1 MVRGGEGDC
10 CVVVV
15 GAGAGGA
22 LTASHLVTGLS
33 SRFRVELVDPGP
45 ATGRGTAYST
55 TDDRHLLNVPASGMS
70 AFPRDPD
77 HFYRWVRQHHDR
89 KAQPQDFIPR
99 RVYGEYIEGLLR
111 TAAEYPANA
120 RLVRR
125 QARVLGIDR
134 RGDRLVVRLDEG
146 GTIVARAVVLATG
159 AQPGVEWAPA
169 DLVASGH
176 LVADPWT
183 QELPE
188 GDLLLVGT
196 GLTMVDIAISA
207 DRPGR
212 TLHSVSRHDLVPAH
226 HVLPTTPP
234 VPPPPGIT
242 RLASLDE
249 LRDAVDAHVA
259 RTVEE
264 TGDWRAAVD
273 GLRSVTAQLW
283 RGLSEDERRVFL
295 QDDAR
300 RWEVG
305 RHRMPPVTARRLA
318 DIAEAGRWKRHT
330 GTVASS
336 RPADSPDGHVTVG
349 LSDGTE
355 VTVAAVVN
363 CTGPVAAPVKDPLL
377 SSLTR
382 TGLVRPGPS
391 GLGVDTAD
399 DGRVLGVLPPTVP
412 LYAIGTLRRGNLYE
426 TTAMP
431 EIREQA
437 YDVARSVVRAL
448 HGETRRRPVDR
459 YGLTLTTNRQAAT
472 SYNDAMA
479 KLLCLQGGVEEDLEA
494 AVATDPGFAQ
504 AHAALALLGHEWGA
518 VGSWRTALQAAHAAA
533 ADRDLDDREVSF
545 LDAVTTRLRSDEET
559 GAAALL
565 RHIRLF
571 PRDALAVSVAVPTVA
586 FGGLTSGRQT
596 AELVE
601 GLGRSYGDDWW
612 YAGQLA
618 FVRQDQ
624 ERWSEAEELAAVRPV
639 GRAVLRARRAR
650 PRPRLLRDRQPHR
663 GPGLARRLDPEPR
676 SAANHRS
683 HFSWHAA
690 LHELMQCDVDA
701 VRRRYDRELAPPLI
715 TGSRALV
722 DAGALLWRCHV
733 TGTWE
738 GRLPS
743 QAVCTAAPDGWL
755 LNPPTAFI
763 AMHAAVSLA
772 AEGDDVGLA
781 ALRTIALAHHDP
793 VFRDVVAA
801 LCGALQ
807 AVVEGDFA
815 TGAERL
821 TAMLPRAAVFGGS
834 MAQREVLEDTLVY
847 ALARSGQGERAA
859 EVLDRRLSRRAS
871 ALDARRRAAL
881 DVTA

>member
-55 TDDRHLLNVPASGMS
+55 SDDRHLLNVPASGMS

-77 HFYRWVRQHHDR
+77 HFYRWVRQHHDHH
-89 KAQPQDFIPR
+89 AQPQDFIPR
-99 RVYGEYIEGLLR
+99 RVYGEYIESLLR

-120 RLVRR
+120 RLIRR

-146 GTIVARAVVLATG
+146 GTVVARAVVLATG

-169 DLVASGH
+169 DLVSSGR

-183 QELPE
+183 QELPD

-212 TLHSVSRHDLVPAH
+212 TLHSVSRHDLVPAP

-242 RLASLDE
+242 RLGSLDE
-249 LRDAVDAHVA
+249 LREAVDAHVE

-273 GLRSVTAQLW
+273 GLRPVTAQLW
-283 RGLSEDERRVFL
+283 RGLSDDDRRAFL

-305 RHRMPPVTARRLA
+305 RHRMPPVTAGRLA
-318 DIAEAGRWKRHT
+318 AISEAGRWQRHT
-330 GTVASS
+330 GTVVTASTDD
-336 RPADSPDGHVTVG
+336 AGVTVG
-349 LSDGTE
+349 LSDGSE

-391 GLGVDTAD
+391 GLGIDTAD

-437 YDVARSVVRAL
+437 YDVARNVVRAL

-472 SYNDAMA
+472 AYNEALG
-479 KLLCLQGGVEEDLEA
+479 KLLCLQDGVEDGLEA
-494 AVATDPGFAQ
+494 AVAVDPGFAQ

-571 PRDALAVSVAVPTVA
+571 PATRWPSAWPCRPSRSGGSPRD
-586 FGGLTSGRQT
+586 
-596 AELVE
+596 
-601 GLGRSYGDDWW
+601 
-612 YAGQLA
+612 
-618 FVRQDQ
+618 
-624 ERWSEAEELAAVRPV
+624 VRPPSSS
-639 GRAVLRARRAR
+639 RAWAAATATTGGTPASWRSSVRTRSAGAR
-650 PRPRLLRDRQPHR
+650 PRSWRRTPSRSSRRPGTPCTPAPTSTTRPATTPRAC
-663 GPGLARRLDPEPR
+663 PG
-676 SAANHRS
+676 
-683 HFSWHAA
+683 W
-690 LHELMQCDVDA
+690 
-701 VRRRYDRELAPPLI
+701 
-715 TGSRALV
+715 TGGSRA
-722 DAGALLWRCHV
+722 A
-733 TGTWE
+733 
-738 GRLPS
+738 
-743 QAVCTAAPDGWL
+743 
-755 LNPPTAFI
+755 
-763 AMHAAVSLA
+763 
-772 AEGDDVGLA
+772 
-781 ALRTIALAHHDP
+781 
-793 VFRDVVAA
+793 
-801 LCGALQ
+801 
-807 AVVEGDFA
+807 
-815 TGAERL
+815 
-821 TAMLPRAAVFGGS
+821 
-834 MAQREVLEDTLVY
+834 
-847 ALARSGQGERAA
+847 
-859 EVLDRRLSRRAS
+859 
-871 ALDARRRAAL
+871 ARRPT
-881 DVTA
+881 TAPTSPGMPRCTS